1 MNVFVP
7 IHKISQL
14 HSAMLSHAYA
24 VILST
29 AFCSVKT
36 QHPLN
41 HDELIALTS
50 EAKQLNMPWYLSVNR
65 MILQSEWDMLK
76 QQLEIIDQLQPEGY
90 IVSDLGV
97 MHFIKKNYPSRKVI
111 LHTDTTITHAQDVEI
126 LISLGVD
133 LIVLARELTFE
144 EIREIICKFPDQTA
158 ITGFGYPSMSTSSRP
173 LLSSYFHH
181 IERNADVDYKRFT
194 LQEEGRTDRYPAM
207 QDIHGFHI
215 FAPGVLEIFEEVRTL
230 ETAGLNHVMIDS
242 LFLDDEDVFS
252 AVDVF
257 QKNKD
262 IDSVISELKNKYALF
277 KALYHT
283 PTSTVKVVN
292 P

>member
-7 IHKISQL
+7 IHNVSQL
-14 HSAMLSHAYA
+14 HSAVSSSAHA

-41 HDELIALTS
+41 HDELKSLAG
-50 EAKQLNMPWYLSVNR
+50 EASQVHMPWYLSVNR
-65 MILQSEWDMLK
+65 MILQSEWDTLK
-76 QQLEIIDQLQPEGY
+76 LEIEAFDQLQPEGY

-97 MHFIKKNYPSRKVI
+97 MHFIMKNYPSRKVI

-126 LISLGVD
+126 LLSLGVD
-133 LIVLARELTFE
+133 LVVLARELTFD
-144 EIREIICKFPDQTA
+144 EIREIVCKFPAQTA
-158 ITGFGYPSMSTSSRP
+158 ITGFGYPSMSTSARP
-173 LLSSYFHH
+173 LLSSYFRH
-181 IERNADVDYKRFT
+181 IEKDADVDYKRYT

-215 FAPGVLEIFEEVRTL
+215 FAPGVLEIFEEVRLL
-230 ETAGLNHVMIDS
+230 ETEGLNHVLIDS
-242 LFLDDEDVFS
+242 LFLDDADIFG

-257 QKNKD
+257 LKHKD
-262 IDSVISELKNKYALF
+262 IESFRSELANKYPLF
-277 KALYHT
+277 KALIHT

-292 P
+292 L